1 MKKKTTSKP
10 VKKKTTRKPAKKPV
24 KKAVKKAA
32 KKTTRKPVKKQV
44 KKPVKK
50 TAKKTAKKTVKKK
63 TAPKAAKKRKP
74 SAVMSKKPAFDM
86 PDSDRVV
93 VPVDETAYPLDAV
106 YGAAYVFLDRA
117 YVFLD
122 RGGKET
128 INVSISSKLPM
139 DRENLMAMAGEFVN
153 ELLSQAI
160 RKNLDESARKIR
172 EYIVVKSH
180 YAQAENRMD
189 IDGLLDRTLKEAFDE
204 DPLDIAVPWEEKYG
218 KDSKDGK

>member
-1 MKKKTTSKP
+1 MKKKTTGKPAKKQAKKAIKKP
-10 VKKKTTRKPAKKPV
+10 VRKATRKPAKKQ
-24 KKAVKKAA
+24 A
-32 KKTTRKPVKKQV
+32 KKPD
-44 KKPVKK
+44 KK
-50 TAKKTAKKTVKKK
+50 TAKKKTVQK
-63 TAPKAAKKRKP
+63 APRKQKP
-74 SAVMSKKPAFDM
+74 PAVIGKKPAFDM
-86 PDSDRVV
+86 PDLDRVV

-117 YVFLD
+117 YVFLE

-153 ELLSQAI
+153 ELLNQAI
-160 RKNLDESARKIR
+160 RKNLDESTRKIR

-180 YAQAENRMD
+180 YAPAESRMD

-218 KDSKDGK
+218 KDPEGGK